1 MSSLYGIHHDSYNGT
16 CFRSFVMNMD
26 TIAVV
31 VASII
36 AAMLLV
42 SIIKDNNNK

>member
-1 MSSLYGIHHDSYNGT
+1 
-16 CFRSFVMNMD
+16 MNMD

-36 AAMLLV
+36 AVMLLV
-42 SIIKDNNNK
+42 SIIKDNNHK